1 MKEKITVS
9 DLLKC
14 NMALKELG
22 EVEAPASVAIHIAR
36 LVRVLSIEIETVL
49 KQINGLVEKY
59 GAVDKTSK
67 QLMVRADSPKWK
79 PYQQEVKAHA
89 TNTNVTSIWHGTAWV
104 DYKSMGND
112 IWL

>member
-79 PYQQEVKAHA
+79 PYQQEVKA
-89 TNTNVTSIWHGTAWV
+89 
-104 DYKSMGND
+104 
-112 IWL
+112 